1 MKINGQ
7 AMEPGRPFRC
17 AGLFDWPKFKENTM
31 SVITGLTKNGR
42 EWTPEFIKTLEK
54 DLCIGCGRCYKS
66 CTKDVLAYEE
76 VDTEET
82 VKAYMKI
89 ANDGNCIGCKA
100 CGQNC
105 PKGCF
110 SFEPVEA
117 RAFGYTS

>member
-1 MKINGQ
+1 
-7 AMEPGRPFRC
+7 
-17 AGLFDWPKFKENTM
+17 
-31 SVITGLTKNGR
+31 
-42 EWTPEFIKTLEK
+42 
-54 DLCIGCGRCYKS
+54 
-66 CTKDVLAYEE
+66 VLAYEE

-110 SFEPVEA
+110 SFAPVENHGY
-117 RAFGYTS
+117 GYTS

>member
-1 MKINGQ
+1 M
-7 AMEPGRPFRC
+7 AY
-17 AGLFDWPKFKENTM
+17 
-31 SVITGLTKNGR
+31 ITGLTRDKH
-42 EWTPEFIKTLEK
+42 EWTPQFVKAIDEE
-54 DLCIGCGRCYKS
+54 LCIGCGRCYKS
-66 CTKDVLAYEE
+66 CTKNVLDYEE

-110 SFEPVEA
+110 TFAPVEA